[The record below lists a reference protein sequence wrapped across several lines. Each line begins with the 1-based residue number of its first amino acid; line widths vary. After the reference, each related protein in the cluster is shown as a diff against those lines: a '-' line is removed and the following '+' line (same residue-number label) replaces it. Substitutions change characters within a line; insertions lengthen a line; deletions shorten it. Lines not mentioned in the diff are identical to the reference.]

1 MSEVRITVSGEGG
14 EEKNISAP
22 VGAGFLQLLKMNG
35 HPLTCCN
42 GKGSCGRCRIQF
54 LEGAPLPT
62 ASDRLAL
69 TPQQLRE
76 GYRLAC
82 MHSAKKACRIREA
95 FVHPQEVKILS
106 SYEGAALTN
115 KAPEEYVIA
124 IDLGTTTIRCMRWN

>member
-76 GYRLAC
+76 GYRLSLIHILA
-82 MHSAKKACRIREA
+82 AKLILQDAVGEGDTILID
-95 FVHPQEVKILS
+95 VKDGELC
-106 SYEGAALTN
+106 AAA
-115 KAPEEYVIA
+115 K
-124 IDLGTTTIRCMRWN
+124 